1 MTKVAHFSQ
10 IADHSKTQV
19 IAIEHERNSLLSKL
33 VNLEIQSTKLFAT
46 ISSYSNRQRALK
58 LESLQYKGESIELQ
72 IWDRLRKR
80 DDDTI
85 QNIPTPKQNPKF
97 EQQLKDQSEFYIN
110 NIQQQNELLEKNSRV
125 CDQLQIDC
133 SKLKSVKVGLDNL
146 VREKSRI
153 LDDKDNHISRLNAD
167 LRTRQ
172 HQAQKASNAP
182 YRPENRDEKERLKKQ
197 FQEKESR
204 WTEHTHS
211 MEDSFDELLE
221 NFDKLTN
228 SAIEFDSNRMKFD
241 RTIDT
246 LNENIR
252 KLEEE
257 LLEEKVKKIGYGQG
271 EQPTTASL
279 RKEFRLLVA
288 EIKNTHQN
296 RMDREAQEIQRL
308 QTQLEE
314 LQNSGN
320 NKHVRSNTMAVQTD
334 F

>member
-1 MTKVAHFSQ
+1 MDQSKSQ
-10 IADHSKTQV
+10 L
-19 IAIEHERNSLLSKL
+19 IAIEHKRNSLLSKL
-33 VNLEIQSTKLFAT
+33 IDLEIKSTKMLAT
-46 ISSYSNRQRALK
+46 LSSYSSRQRALK

-80 DDDTI
+80 DADTG
-85 QNIPTPKQNPKF
+85 QNIPTPKQNPKY
-97 EQQLKDQSEFYIN
+97 EQQLKDQSAFYTA
-110 NIQQQNELLEKNSRV
+110 NIQQQTELLEKNSRM

-153 LDDKDNHISRLNAD
+153 LDDKDNEISRLNAD

-172 HQAQKASNAP
+172 HQAEKANNTP
-182 YRPENRDEKERLKKQ
+182 YRPENRDENEKLKKQ
-197 FQEKESR
+197 FSDKETR
-204 WTEHTHS
+204 WTEHTHN
-211 MEDSFDELLE
+211 MEDRFDELLE

-228 SAIEFDSNRMKFD
+228 TAIEFDSNRMKFD

-246 LNENIR
+246 LNGNIN
-252 KLEEE
+252 KLEVE
-257 LLEEKVKKIGYGQG
+257 LLDEKVKKIGYNQG
-271 EQPTTASL
+271 EPPTTASL

-308 QTQLEE
+308 QSQLEE
-314 LQNSGN
+314 LQNNGN
-320 NKHVRSNTMAVQTD
+320 NKYIRSNTVAIQTD